1 MTTSRFRPVAI
12 ALTAVL
18 GLAASGSALASPG
31 GFHGAAHVGGWSH
44 GGWGHGGWGHGGWHG
59 GYYGGW
65 HGGYYGGWR
74 GGYYR
79 GWGLFGAGLFLG
91 SLPWY
96 YSTYYWD
103 GVPYYYADSTY
114 YRWNGAVRQYE
125 VVAAPAGRAAAAQPA
140 VSTELFMYPKGS
152 QSTEQQA
159 RDKYECH
166 RWAADQSGFDP
177 TQAGG
182 GVAGESTA
190 AKRADYLRADG
201 ACLDGR
207 NYSVR

>member
-1 MTTSRFRPVAI
+1 MTTPRLRPLAI

-18 GLAASGSALASPG
+18 GLAATGSALASPG

-44 GGWGHGGWGHGGWHG
+44 GGWGHGG
-59 GYYGGW
+59 GW

-74 GGYYR
+74 GGYYG
-79 GWGLFGAGLFLG
+79 GWGFFGAGLFLAT
-91 SLPWY
+91 LPWY

-114 YRWNGAVRQYE
+114 YRWNGTVRQYQI
-125 VVAAPAGRAAAAQPA
+125 VTPPAGRAAAPTQPA
-140 VSTELFMYPKGS
+140 VSTELFMYPKGG
-152 QSTEQQA
+152 QNAEQQA

-166 RWAADQSGFDP
+166 RWAADQTGFDP
-177 TQAGG
+177 SQAGG
-182 GVAGESTA
+182 GTTAEASA
-190 AKRADYLRADG
+190 AKRSDYVRADA
-201 ACLDGR
+201 ACLEGR

>member
-1 MTTSRFRPVAI
+1 V
-12 ALTAVL
+12 LTALV
-18 GLAASGSALASPG
+18 GVAASGSALAGPG
-31 GFHGAAHVGGWSH
+31 GFHGAAHIGGWS
-44 GGWGHGGWGHGGWHG
+44 HGGWGHGGWHG

-65 HGGYYGGWR
+65 HGGYYGGWHGGYYGGWR
-74 GGYYR
+74 GGYYG

-91 SLPWY
+91 TLPWY

-103 GVPYYYADSTY
+103 GVPYYYADNTY
-114 YRWNGAVRQYE
+114 YRWNGSVRQYQ
-125 VVAAPAGRAAAAQPA
+125 VVTAPAARPAAAQPA
-140 VSTELFMYPKGS
+140 ATTELFMYPKGG
-152 QSTEQQA
+152 QSAEQQA

-182 GVAGESTA
+182 VAAASTA
-190 AKRADYLRADG
+190 AKREDYLRADG
-201 ACLDGR
+201 ACLEGR

>member
-1 MTTSRFRPVAI
+1 MTTSRLRPLAI
-12 ALTAVL
+12 ALAAVV
-18 GLAASGSALASPG
+18 GLAASGSALAGPG
-31 GFHGAAHVGGWSH
+31 GFHGGAHI
-44 GGWGHGGWGHGGWHG
+44 GGWGH
-59 GYYGGW
+59 GGW

-79 GWGLFGAGLFLG
+79 GWGWFGAGLFLG

-103 GVPYYYADSTY
+103 GVPYYYADDTY
-114 YRWNGAVRQYE
+114 YRWNGAVRRYQ
-125 VVAAPAGRAAAAQPA
+125 VVTPPAGRTAAAQPA
-140 VSTELFMYPKGS
+140 APTELFMYPKGG

-166 RWAADQSGFDP
+166 RWAADQTGFDP
-177 TQAGG
+177 TQPAGG
-182 GVAGESTA
+182 VTADSTA
-190 AKRADYLRADG
+190 AKRTDYLRADG
-201 ACLDGR
+201 ACLEGR